1 MYFLQDRL
9 RKGEKFTIMQ
19 IPIILRHTQNLYLN
33 AMEKIEHVSDTA
45 LMVAACRAIE
55 TERPDGLMRDPFA
68 AQLAGAKGMGI
79 ARNASAIEWMCL
91 GIGLRTRAI
100 DELLSATLAQRE
112 IKTVVNMGAGLDTRP
127 WRLKLHGDL
136 RWIEVD
142 FAEML
147 AYKEELLRSERPHC
161 RLERLVG
168 DVSRESDRTRIF
180 TVVGDEPALM
190 LTEGLLMYLPRQ
202 AVSAL
207 ARESVTQS
215 GIQRWI
221 FDVSSLELMR
231 QAHGDMLQAID
242 NVRADDH
249 LNGRDVLDT
258 ALAGGW
264 TITEH
269 RSYPREAMTIA
280 QERVTKLVNSSAQR
294 PDPPGADDPSG
305 VYLLSRQDSAS

>member
-280 QERVTKLVNSSAQR
+280 QERVTKLVNSSEQR